1 MFSRTRTVKESF
13 QHFQHLIS
21 TTYEAD
27 EARSISQMVF
37 KEILGYNTIQLILNE
52 NELIPAALF
61 EQLDQIAFLINE
73 NQPIQYILGYEEF
86 MGINFKVNPA
96 VLIPRPETEE
106 LVEWIIKD
114 SKLLNH
120 LSILDIG
127 TGSGCIAISL
137 KKNLPFA
144 TVSAIDIS
152 DDALKTASQ
161 NAKQNQIEVHFSKVD
176 VLSQSLTSTYNV
188 IVSNPPYVLEAEKL
202 QMHRNVLDFEP
213 STALFVPDTD
223 PLLFYKRIVSLAYV
237 HLNSGG
243 CLYFEINESFAEQ
256 TLDLFPDSDWFEKE
270 SRKDFRGKDR
280 FVKARK
286 R

>member
-37 KEILGYNTIQLILNE
+37 KEILGYDTIQLILNE

-86 MGINFKVNPA
+86 MGMNFKVNPA

-114 SKLLNH
+114 SKHQNH

-144 TVSAIDIS
+144 TVNAIDIS
-152 DDALKTASQ
+152 EDALKIASQ
-161 NAKQNQIEVHFSKVD
+161 NAKQNQCDVHFTTID
-176 VLSQSLTSTYNV
+176 ILTQSLTSLFDV
-188 IVSNPPYVLEAEKL
+188 IVSNPPYVLETEKL

-213 STALFVPDTD
+213 STALFVTDSD
-223 PLLFYKRIVSLAYV
+223 PLLFYKRIASLAYI
-237 HLNSGG
+237 HLNVGG
-243 CLYFEINESFAEQ
+243 CIYFEINESFAEQ
-256 TLDLFPDSDWFEKE
+256 TLALFSDELWVEKE

>member
-37 KEILGYNTIQLILNE
+37 KEILGYDTIQLILNE

-86 MGINFKVNPA
+86 MGMNFKVNPA

-114 SKLLNH
+114 SKHQNH

-137 KKNLPFA
+137 KKNIPFA
-144 TVSAIDIS
+144 TVNAIDIS
-152 DDALKTASQ
+152 EEALKIASQ
-161 NAKQNQIEVHFSKVD
+161 NAKQNQCDVHFSKID
-176 VLSQSLTSTYNV
+176 ILTQSPTSLFDV
-188 IVSNPPYVLEAEKL
+188 IVSNPPYVLETEKL

-213 STALFVPDTD
+213 STALFVPDSD
-223 PLLFYKRIVSLAYV
+223 PLLFYKRIGSLAYI
-237 HLNSGG
+237 HLNEGG
-243 CLYFEINESFAEQ
+243 SIYFEINESFAEQ
-256 TLDLFPDSDWFEKE
+256 TLALFPDVFWFEKE
-270 SRKDFRGKDR
+270 CRKDFRGKDR